1 MEAWRREG
9 ERLDSL
15 DRQGL
20 HILQRPD
27 SFCFGTDAVLL
38 AHFAAARPRERVA
51 DLGTGTGI
59 LPLLIGARMPSA
71 TFDAIE
77 IQPDM
82 ADMAA
87 RSMALNDYTARVTVH
102 ALDWRDAP
110 AKLGHGVFDLAVC
123 NPPYGKQGAALRNP
137 DEARATARHEGDC
150 PLPEIIRTAAALL
163 RNGGRLAMVFPAPR
177 SLELLDA
184 LRAGNIEPKRVRL
197 IQQRLAD
204 APKLVLVEG
213 MKLAK
218 PGLHWLPTLI
228 LCEADGQYTA
238 ETKQIYDGDGHG

>member
-1 MEAWRREG
+1 METWRRER

-20 HILQRPD
+20 YILQKPD
-27 SFCFGTDAVLL
+27 GFCFGTDAVLL
-38 AHFAAARPRERVA
+38 AYFAAARPRERVV

-77 IQPDM
+77 IQPEM
-82 ADMAA
+82 AGMAA
-87 RSMALNDYTARVTVH
+87 RSMALNGYASRVAVH
-102 ALDWRDAP
+102 TMDWRDAP
-110 AKLGHGVFDLAVC
+110 AHLGYGRFDLAVC
-123 NPPYGKQGAALRNP
+123 NPPYGKQGATLRNP

-150 PLPEIIRTAAALL
+150 PLPEIIRVATALL

-177 SLELLDA
+177 LLELLDA
-184 LRAGNIEPKRVRL
+184 LRAEGIEPKRARL
-197 IQQRLAD
+197 VQQRLTD
-204 APKLVLVEG
+204 APKLALIEG
-213 MKLAK
+213 MKQAR
-218 PGLHWLPTLI
+218 PGLHLLPTLV

-238 ETKQIYDGDGHG
+238 ETRRIYEGD